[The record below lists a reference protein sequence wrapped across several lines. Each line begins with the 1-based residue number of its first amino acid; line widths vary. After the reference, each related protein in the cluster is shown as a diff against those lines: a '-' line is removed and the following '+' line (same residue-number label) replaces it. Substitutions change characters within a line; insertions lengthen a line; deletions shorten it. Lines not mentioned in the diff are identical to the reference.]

1 MSELKSAFICNQNQ
15 ARSQVLSAVFSKL
28 FAPHIFLSFGLIAR
42 ENTPLPMVV
51 NSVFDYW
58 RLNPAGRFARNMGL
72 HQDEILELD
81 LVIAV
86 TTFIAE
92 EVASMGFTGKI
103 LDLER
108 EAVSLGIDLVD
119 PQLMPARQC
128 AFELA
133 KYLKVAFSAFKK
145 LKVVPDAQRIKA
157 LIPEQESSIGA
168 ALDLAAKS
176 KKKDSTIVYADLVA
190 PRIDLIF
197 NHLGPA
203 TKYRFHEN
211 IFELQPSTTG
221 SPSKLL
227 APAHSVMWPASAY
240 LGSSWTR
247 FLANIDSE
255 EITLITPPLKNR
267 SGMVAESY
275 LAALSAS
282 EVQIVK

>member
-1 MSELKSAFICNQNQ
+1 
-15 ARSQVLSAVFSKL
+15 
-28 FAPHIFLSFGLIAR
+28 
-42 ENTPLPMVV
+42 MVV
-51 NSVFDYW
+51 NSVFEDW
-58 RLNPAGRFARNMGL
+58 RLDPAGRFARNMGV
-72 HQDEILELD
+72 HKDEILDLD
-81 LVIAV
+81 LVLAV

-92 EVASMGFTGKI
+92 EVANMGFTGKI
-103 LDLER
+103 LDLEL

-133 KYLKVAFSAFKK
+133 KYLKVAFSAFQN
-145 LKVVPDAQRIKA
+145 LKVVPNAQRVKA
-157 LIPEQESSIGA
+157 LIPERESSIGA

-176 KKKDSTIVYADLVA
+176 RKKESIIVYGDLVA

-197 NHLGPA
+197 KHLGPA
-203 TKYRFHEN
+203 TKYRFHEDV
-211 IFELQPSTTG
+211 FEVQPSTTG

-227 APAHSVMWPASAY
+227 TPAHSVMWPASAY